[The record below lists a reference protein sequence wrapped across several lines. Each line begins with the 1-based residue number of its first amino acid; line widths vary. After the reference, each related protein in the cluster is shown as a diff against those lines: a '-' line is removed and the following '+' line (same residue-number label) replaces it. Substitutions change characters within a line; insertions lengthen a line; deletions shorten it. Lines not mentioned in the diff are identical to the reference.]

1 MPPMMFGFAA
11 QRKKILESEI
21 ERFISEMPQFGAKK
35 VILIGDMV
43 NGKINIDS
51 GIELIITQNIDKPFK
66 DRSDFWITHLR
77 PSVKTDFYVY
87 TPEELVK
94 SIAMLLDKYSHQTR
108 FPTSLPG
115 NTPYEVYDK
124 NDSARSIEIA
134 EEVMKT
140 IINRI

>member
-1 MPPMMFGFAA
+1 VYNPFYMIEKVNILPPMMFGFAA

-66 DRSDFWITHLR
+66 DRADFWITHLR

-87 TPEELVK
+87 TPEEF
-94 SIAMLLDKYSHQTR
+94 D
-108 FPTSLPG
+108 SLS
-115 NTPYEVYDK
+115 K
-124 NDSARSIEIA
+124 NDSF
-134 EEVMKT
+134 
-140 IINRI
+140 IIQSLSFGETLYDE

>member
-1 MPPMMFGFAA
+1 MYNPFYMIEKVNILPPMMFGFAA

-66 DRSDFWITHLR
+66 DRADFWITHLR

-87 TPEELVK
+87 TPEEF
-94 SIAMLLDKYSHQTR
+94 D
-108 FPTSLPG
+108 SLS
-115 NTPYEVYDK
+115 K
-124 NDSARSIEIA
+124 NDSF
-134 EEVMKT
+134 
-140 IINRI
+140 IIQSLSFGETLYDE

>member
-51 GIELIITQNIDKPFK
+51 GIELIITQNIDNPFK
-66 DRSDFWITHLR
+66 DRADFWITHLR

-87 TPEELVK
+87 TPEEF
-94 SIAMLLDKYSHQTR
+94 D
-108 FPTSLPG
+108 SLS
-115 NTPYEVYDK
+115 K
-124 NDSARSIEIA
+124 NDSF
-134 EEVMKT
+134 
-140 IINRI
+140 IIQSLSFGETLYDE